1 MGYLI
6 RKTMKVMKRA
16 YDRPECDVI
25 EMSSMRIMV
34 ISDTE
39 ISDEDADEFDLPVK
53 RELESP
59 IWCDPE

>member
-1 MGYLI
+1 
-6 RKTMKVMKRA
+6 MKVMKRA

-59 IWCDPE
+59 IWCDSE